1 MSIKQLWNKLCLR
14 QDNDK
19 GLMEVVDI
27 VLALVMIVIVGAI
40 GIYIADTTMDATGT
54 PTNSVLNTTQN
65 NVLSAGSTGSS
76 FIIILIIASIGGL
89 AISYL
94 FGMLGG
100 KKK

>member
-1 MSIKQLWNKLCLR
+1 MTMIDRIKTMWKR
-14 QDNDK
+14 ED
-19 GLMEVVDI
+19 GLMETVDI

-40 GIYIADTTMDATGT
+40 GIFIADTTLDATGT

-65 NVLSAGSTGSS
+65 NILSAGSTGSS
-76 FIIILIIASIGGL
+76 FVIILIIASIGGI

-100 KKK
+100 RRVK